1 MVARRG
7 RQRSAGRDFQNR
19 GHGDLKGAGFMKQV
33 SVLLV
38 GVGGYGAGYVREM
51 LDHGAERGV
60 SLAGVVDPFAAAS
73 RYYDELAACG
83 VGFFDTVE
91 AFYAGNGADLAV
103 ISTPIQ
109 FHAHQAIY
117 CVEHGSHVLCEKPA
131 AATVEDVERMIEAR
145 DRTGKTLAIGFQWC
159 YDPAMLR
166 LKADVDA
173 GLLGRPVSMKSLV
186 LWPRAVSYYKR
197 GLGWAGKKY
206 DAAGA
211 AIFDNVASNAT
222 AHYIENMLWLA
233 GEGYGGV
240 DVADMRVQTLR
251 ANDIEMF
258 DTIVMDAALEN
269 GAGMFFVASH
279 ATGPDGWQNPVFEY
293 EFENATVRY
302 GMLGGDSDAL
312 VATFRDGAVKDY
324 GASSTGGCDRK
335 LETAIALVRGEAVPL
350 PCPLEAAIRH
360 TRAMAMIRAK
370 RPEAEVF
377 PSGAART
384 DDGMVWVPGLKDRL
398 VRCYENREML

>member
-1 MVARRG
+1 M
-7 RQRSAGRDFQNR
+7 DK
-19 GHGDLKGAGFMKQV
+19 L

-51 LDHGAERGV
+51 LDHGAARGAV
-60 SLAGVVDPFAAAS
+60 LAGVVDPYAATS

-83 VGFFDTVE
+83 ARFFDTVE
-91 AFYAGNGADLAV
+91 AFYDKNTADLAV

-109 FHAHQAIY
+109 FHAQQAIY
-117 CVEHGSHVLCEKPA
+117 CLEHGSHVLCEKPA
-131 AATVEDVERMIEAR
+131 AATVENVERMIEAR
-145 DRTGKTLAIGFQWC
+145 DRTGRTLAIGFQWC

-166 LKADVDA
+166 LKVDVDA
-173 GLLGRPVSMKSLV
+173 GLLGRPVAMKSIV

-206 DAAGA
+206 DASGA

-233 GEGYGGV
+233 GSGYGGA
-240 DVADMRVQTLR
+240 DVADMKVQTLR

-269 GAGMFFVASH
+269 DARMFFVASH
-279 ATGPDGWQNPVFEY
+279 ATGSDGWQNPTFEY
-293 EFENATVRY
+293 EFERATVRY
-302 GMLGGDSDAL
+302 GAIGKDGAAL
-312 VATFRDGAVKDY
+312 VAAFKDGTVKDY
-324 GASSTGGCDRK
+324 GESSTGGYDRK
-335 LETAIALVRGEAVPL
+335 LETAIALARGEKTAL
-350 PCPLEAAIRH
+350 PCPAEAAIRH

-370 RPEAEVF
+370 QPEAGVF
-377 PSGAART
+377 PAEAVRT
-384 DDGMVWVPGLKDRL
+384 DDGMVWVPGLTEKL
-398 VRCYENREML
+398 IRCYENWQML